1 MNIKNQENEKYMFKS
16 KLFQYCAIAAT
27 AAITSGV
34 IVSSTASLQS
44 QAVKPQ
50 DQAKVETQSQLA
62 SPDKSPDKL
71 ADLTDPADKFAA
83 NSPDMPSG
91 KVLKQLNLTPEQLQ
105 KLKSVRDRDQTQMR
119 ELGQKLRQAN
129 KELQDLLA
137 GTEGSDVIRANHK
150 QVMELQQ
157 ELQNKHFERML
168 AMRDIL
174 TPQQRSQLKDIM
186 QKNRDRMREGM
197 KDRMQNRLEN
207 RRERL
212 DNLRDRSTL

>member
-1 MNIKNQENEKYMFKS
+1 MFKS

-34 IVSSTASLQS
+34 IVSSNASLQS
-44 QAVKPQ
+44 QPPKPQ
-50 DQAKVETQSQLA
+50 SVETQNQLR
-62 SPDKSPDKL
+62 SPNNFAELPDSV
-71 ADLTDPADKFAA
+71 DKFAA

-105 KLKSVRDRDQTQMR
+105 KLKAVRDRDQTQMR
-119 ELGQKLRQAN
+119 ELGQKLRQVN

-137 GTEGSDVIRANHK
+137 GTESNDVIRAKHT
-150 QVMELQQ
+150 QVMDLKQ

-174 TPQQRSQLKDIM
+174 TPQQRSQLREIR

-197 KDRMQNRLEN
+197 KDRMQNHLEN
-207 RRERL
+207 RRDRL

>member
-1 MNIKNQENEKYMFKS
+1 MFKS

-44 QAVKPQ
+44 QPPKPQ
-50 DQAKVETQSQLA
+50 TVETQNQLGNPNNLA
-62 SPDKSPDKL
+62 ELPDS
-71 ADLTDPADKFAA
+71 ADKFAA

-105 KLKSVRDRDQTQMR
+105 KLKAVRDRDQTQMR

-137 GTEGSDVIRANHK
+137 GTEGSDVIRAKHT
-150 QVMELQQ
+150 QVMELKQ

-186 QKNRDRMREGM
+186 QKSRDRMREGM

>member
-1 MNIKNQENEKYMFKS
+1 MFKS

-44 QAVKPQ
+44 QSVKPQ
-50 DQAKVETQSQLA
+50 DQAKVETQNQL
-62 SPDKSPDKL
+62 KSSTNL
-71 ADLTDPADKFAA
+71 ADLPDSDDKFAA
-83 NSPDMPSG
+83 NSSDMPPG
-91 KVLKQLNLTPEQLQ
+91 KVLKQLNLTTEQLQ
-105 KLKSVRDRDQTQMR
+105 KLKAVRDRNQMQMHA
-119 ELGQKLRQAN
+119 LGQKLRQAN
-129 KELQDLLA
+129 KELQNLLA
-137 GTEGSDVIRANHK
+137 GTEGSDVIRAKHK

-157 ELQNKHFERML
+157 ELQNQHFDRML

-174 TPQQRSQLKDIM
+174 TLKQRSQLKDIM

-212 DNLRDRSTL
+212 DALRDRSTL

>member
-1 MNIKNQENEKYMFKS
+1 MFKS

-44 QAVKPQ
+44 QPPKPQ
-50 DQAKVETQSQLA
+50 TVETQNQLGNPNNLA
-62 SPDKSPDKL
+62 ELPDS
-71 ADLTDPADKFAA
+71 ADKFAA

-105 KLKSVRDRDQTQMR
+105 KLKAVRDRDQTQMR

-137 GTEGSDVIRANHK
+137 GTEGSDVIRAKHT
-150 QVMELQQ
+150 QVMELKQ

>member
-1 MNIKNQENEKYMFKS
+1 MFKS

-44 QAVKPQ
+44 QPPKQ
-50 DQAKVETQSQLA
+50 DQATVETQNQLKSA
-62 SPDKSPDKL
+62 NNLAELPDS
-71 ADLTDPADKFAA
+71 ADKFTA

-105 KLKSVRDRDQTQMR
+105 KLKAVRDRDQTQMR
-119 ELGQKLRQAN
+119 ELGQKLRQVN

-137 GTEGSDVIRANHK
+137 GTEGSDVIRAKHT
-150 QVMELQQ
+150 QVMELKQ

-186 QKNRDRMREGM
+186 QKSRDRMREGM

>member
-1 MNIKNQENEKYMFKS
+1 MFKS

-44 QAVKPQ
+44 QPPKPQ
-50 DQAKVETQSQLA
+50 AVETQNQLG
-62 SPDKSPDKL
+62 SPNNLAELPDS
-71 ADLTDPADKFAA
+71 ADKFAA

-105 KLKSVRDRDQTQMR
+105 KLKAVRDRDQTQMR

-137 GTEGSDVIRANHK
+137 GTEGSDVIRAKHK

-174 TPQQRSQLKDIM
+174 TPQQRSQLKEIM

>member
-1 MNIKNQENEKYMFKS
+1 MFKS

-44 QAVKPQ
+44 QPPKPQ
-50 DQAKVETQSQLA
+50 SVETHKQLE
-62 SPDKSPDKL
+62 SPNNLAELPDSG
-71 ADLTDPADKFAA
+71 DKFAA

-105 KLKSVRDRDQTQMR
+105 KLKAVRDRDQTQMR
-119 ELGQKLRQAN
+119 ELGQKLRQVN

-137 GTEGSDVIRANHK
+137 GTEGSDVIRAKHK

-207 RRERL
+207 RRDRL

>member
-1 MNIKNQENEKYMFKS
+1 MFKS

-44 QAVKPQ
+44 QPPKQ
-50 DQAKVETQSQLA
+50 DQATVETQNQLKSA
-62 SPDKSPDKL
+62 NNLAELPDS
-71 ADLTDPADKFAA
+71 ADKFTA

-105 KLKSVRDRDQTQMR
+105 KLKAVRDRDQTQMR

-137 GTEGSDVIRANHK
+137 GTEGSDVIRAKHT
-150 QVMELQQ
+150 QVMELKQ

-186 QKNRDRMREGM
+186 QKSRDRMREGM

>member
-1 MNIKNQENEKYMFKS
+1 MFKS
-16 KLFQYCAIAAT
+16 KIFQYCAIAAT

-44 QAVKPQ
+44 QSAKPQ
-50 DQAKVETQSQLA
+50 AQEKIETPTQLA

-71 ADLTDPADKFAA
+71 AELPDSADKFAA

-91 KVLKQLNLTPEQLQ
+91 KVLKQLNLTSEQLQ
-105 KLKSVRDRDQTQMR
+105 KLKAVRDRDQPQMR

-137 GTEGSDVIRANHK
+137 GTEGSDVIRAKHK
-150 QVMELQQ
+150 QVIGLQQ
-157 ELQNKHFERML
+157 ELRNKHFERML

-174 TPQQRSQLKDIM
+174 NLQQRSQLKDIT
-186 QKNRDRMREGM
+186 QKNRQNHKDGMR
-197 KDRMQNRLEN
+197 DRLEKRLDN
-207 RRERL
+207 RKDNL

>member
-1 MNIKNQENEKYMFKS
+1 MFKS

-44 QAVKPQ
+44 QPPKPQ
-50 DQAKVETQSQLA
+50 AVETQKQLE
-62 SPDKSPDKL
+62 SPNNLAELPDS
-71 ADLTDPADKFAA
+71 ADKFAA

-105 KLKSVRDRDQTQMR
+105 KLKAVRDRDQTQMR

-137 GTEGSDVIRANHK
+137 GTEGSDVIRAKHT
-150 QVMELQQ
+150 QVMELKQ

>member
-1 MNIKNQENEKYMFKS
+1 MFKS

-44 QAVKPQ
+44 QSVKPQ
-50 DQAKVETQSQLA
+50 AVESQKQLEMPNNLA
-62 SPDKSPDKL
+62 ELPDS
-71 ADLTDPADKFAA
+71 ADKFAA

-105 KLKSVRDRDQTQMR
+105 KLKAVRDRDQTQMR

-137 GTEGSDVIRANHK
+137 GTEGSDVIRAKHK